1 MSRNQ
6 TSLQTPARHAGPLLG
21 PLCLQ
26 PCPLTH
32 MRGECCSLHMCP
44 ASRPAS
50 TLWVPKH
57 ISHCLHLSK
66 SYLYS
71 QDTSQIS
78 FQMSNNGVIFKK
90 YKSDRVIFVLK
101 SFNGSDCTSNTTWGP
116 CTPDP
121 QLRRPLLHWLRPQ
134 HWPSGVRSP
143 GQLAH
148 PGAIAGPLTGGF
160 PCSPQAQ
167 LCLNSQV

>member
-1 MSRNQ
+1 MHVQEPNL
-6 TSLQTPARHAGPLLG
+6 TADTCPARRAPPRSPVPPAL
-21 PLCLQ
+21 
-26 PCPLTH
+26 PLTH

-50 TLWVPKH
+50 TLWVHKY

-116 CTPDP
+116 CIRPHLTLSSASPSCTGCAP
-121 QLRRPLLHWLRPQ
+121 NTGLQGCGAQAGWLVLGPLLTL
-134 HWPSGVRSP
+134 
-143 GQLAH
+143 
-148 PGAIAGPLTGGF
+148 
-160 PCSPQAQ
+160 
-167 LCLNSQV
+167 